1 MITVN
6 NPHKFH
12 IEKIEKETG
21 FYNIMICFY
30 REMWRKI
37 YRGND
42 IDYIEI
48 KTDGGLAEDLER
60 YKYNYR

>member
-1 MITVN
+1 MQFVLN
-6 NPHKFH
+6 KF
-12 IEKIEKETG
+12 ILLKLSC
-21 FYNIMICFY
+21 NCFFLIF

-48 KTDGGLAEDLER
+48 KTESSMTVDSER
-60 YKYNYR
+60 RKYDYRYFKF

>member
-1 MITVN
+1 
-6 NPHKFH
+6 
-12 IEKIEKETG
+12 
-21 FYNIMICFY
+21 MICFY

>member
-1 MITVN
+1 ML
-6 NPHKFH
+6 FL
-12 IEKIEKETG
+12 
-21 FYNIMICFY
+21 Y

-48 KTDGGLAEDLER
+48 KTEGSMTVDSER
-60 YKYNYR
+60 RKYDYRYLTLILN